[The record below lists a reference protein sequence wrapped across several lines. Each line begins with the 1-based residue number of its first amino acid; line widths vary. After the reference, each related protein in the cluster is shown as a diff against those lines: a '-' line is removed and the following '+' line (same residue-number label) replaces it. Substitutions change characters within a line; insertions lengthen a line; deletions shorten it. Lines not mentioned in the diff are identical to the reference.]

1 MLGLQWRLLR
11 GSISCRTTVLPP
23 LQARTELLSMLLSSF
38 LPFLYPAAGESN
50 IYRKPPIY
58 KRHGQSTIWE
68 PGTVALNVG
77 DG

>member
-1 MLGLQWRLLR
+1 MLLW
-11 GSISCRTTVLPP
+11 GSISSPRTAVLPS

-58 KRHGQSTIWE
+58 KRHGQSASWE
-68 PGTVALNVG
+68 PGTVALGVG
-77 DG
+77 VG